1 MGNHAKGTRWQ
12 PLHHHTL
19 GLNTGAKVLVVKAI
33 AQEHFVKST
42 HLINQSTLQQP
53 LASATI
59 GPTTKGSQRA
69 SRSQLIRRG
78 HGLGPTI
85 GIQLEQPITPG
96 QPQRQVVG
104 TAEVPLTFTIN
115 PHQANPRIRWQFSP
129 G

>member
-59 GPTTKGSQRA
+59 GPSTKGSHRS
-69 SRSQLIRRG
+69 SRSQLIGRG

-96 QPQRQVVG
+96 Q
-104 TAEVPLTFTIN
+104 
-115 PHQANPRIRWQFSP
+115 S
-129 G
+129 